1 MALFYT
7 GISDT
12 INTRYKEKFYKIREV
27 FMKNKKGF
35 TLIELLVVISII
47 AVLMSIMMPALA
59 KVREQAKK
67 TVCMTNLKQWG
78 TIFAMYTN
86 GNDNKFMQE
95 WVSKEKY
102 QGSWLYALKSDYINN
117 PDILLCP
124 GTKRF
129 ETANATSTNRG
140 SFGAWTVSSSH
151 IPDPD
156 IAGKI
161 QGSYSINWWV
171 ANPEGAMVSGFP
183 TKNHWR
189 RADISQASE
198 VPLFGDAAFWIAR
211 AMPGDAP
218 PAQPGQFYESGNSL
232 GMQRFCVD
240 RHDGRIG
247 MLFMDQTVRQVA
259 LKRLW
264 TYKWHRY
271 FNTEGPWSSANTTRP
286 AWPDWMKNLPEN

>member
-1 MALFYT
+1 M
-7 GISDT
+7 
-12 INTRYKEKFYKIREV
+12 KI
-27 FMKNKKGF
+27 KKGF

-86 GNDNKFMQE
+86 SNDSKFMPE
-95 WVSKEKY
+95 WVSTDDYK
-102 QGSWLYALKSDYINN
+102 GSWLVTLKNDYINN
-117 PDILLCP
+117 TDLLLCP
-124 GTKRF
+124 GIKRI
-129 ETANATSTNRG
+129 ETAGATSTNRG
-140 SFGAWTVSSSH
+140 SFGAWSVSGSH

-156 IAGKI
+156 IHSKI
-161 QGSYSINWWV
+161 QGSYGINWFIG
-171 ANPEGAMVSGFP
+171 NPDRKYTVLNGFN
-183 TKNHWR
+183 TRNHWR
-189 RADISQASE
+189 RADIANASE
-198 VPLFGDAAFWIAR
+198 VPVLGDAAFWLAR
-211 AMPGDAP
+211 PDTGNP
-218 PAQPGQFYESGNSL
+218 PPEQPGQYYEGGQSL

-247 MLFMDQTVRQVA
+247 MLFMDQAVRQVA

-271 FNTEGPWSSANTTRP
+271 FNTQGPWSADNQTARP
-286 AWPDWMKNLPEN
+286 VWPDWMKKLPEN